1 MPQQGLTIKQYAAQA
16 RQRFP
21 EDDYLTDREISKRYL
36 RIYPQHKASIDPSEL
51 SDLYSIQADQRGSDT
66 QFSVFT
72 FKEMLGSMPAAAVGT
87 IGAITGI

>member
-51 SDLYSIQADQRGSDT
+51 SDL
-66 QFSVFT
+66 
-72 FKEMLGSMPAAAVGT
+72 
-87 IGAITGI
+87 